1 MFPYCSRAAW
11 ASHKPCVG
19 KWSPE
24 VLENSRSLQW
34 FCLASL
40 KNTSINPPGL
50 QHSKAAMN
58 HLRKESTDFR
68 SNAILHICR
77 LSLKSRSI
85 MKYQLATCFYS
96 EHKIN
101 SMDSYSEIYNFI
113 FLKKNTLQIPHLCP
127 VAGVSVPSSP
137 PQHQRLAWSHAI
149 PWSFNQEYI
158 VSSRVRGF
166 MIFPENR
173 PKSRKAKA
181 TCLVSTAPWCWW
193 VEDFPYFIIPWLTRF
208 SLFEANPKV
217 RIHKQKTYGF
227 LG

>member
-1 MFPYCSRAAW
+1 
-11 ASHKPCVG
+11 
-19 KWSPE
+19 
-24 VLENSRSLQW
+24 
-34 FCLASL
+34 
-40 KNTSINPPGL
+40 
-50 QHSKAAMN
+50 
-58 HLRKESTDFR
+58 
-68 SNAILHICR
+68 
-77 LSLKSRSI
+77 
-85 MKYQLATCFYS
+85 MKYQLSTCFKHPSYS
-96 EHKIN
+96 EHEID
-101 SMDSYSEIYNFI
+101 SMDSYSEIYHFT
-113 FLKKNTLQIPHLCP
+113 FLKKHFANPPSPSCRW
-127 VAGVSVPSSP
+127 SVCSVFSSSTP
-137 PQHQRLAWSHAI
+137 KASLVTCYFMIFQPR
-149 PWSFNQEYI
+149 I